1 MIFHYKTV
9 NQSGQVVDDS
19 MAASTQKEVAD
30 YLKSKGFVVLEIY
43 SEKDWQN
50 KKKVFS
56 LSALSAINFGGIKLI
71 EKISFAR
78 HLATMIRAGLSI
90 SESMDI
96 LAQDSDNPKFKKMLE
111 ESKYGLESGKT
122 LSSCLAK
129 YPDVFDNSFVNMV
142 KAGEVSGKL
151 VDSLEQIS
159 LKLQQDYDLISKVKS
174 AMMYPAVIFCALI
187 LVGLAMLIFVV
198 PRIAAVFDRLN
209 VTIPLATRIL
219 LFLSDIFVAKP
230 FISYPIIF
238 ALIISAIF
246 FFRSKTGKKTL
257 SYIAHHIPFIKK
269 LANQLDLARFNHTFS
284 LLLKSGLPVT
294 ESLDIS
300 ADVLSN
306 DKVKNTIKGFKKNV
320 TEGASLANSFRSE
333 NKYFP
338 TIMVRMITVG
348 EKTGKLDEILEELAI
363 FYRKETEQSLQT
375 ISNLIEPILMFVIG
389 VGIGAMVLAII
400 GPMYSIVQQLSN

>member
-9 NQSGQVVDDS
+9 NQGGQVVDDS
-19 MAASTQKEVAD
+19 MAAGSQQEVAD
-30 YLKSKGFVVLEIY
+30 YLKGKGFVVLEIY

-50 KKKVFS
+50 RKKGFVIPS
-56 LSALSAINFGGIKLI
+56 IHIGGIKLI

-96 LAQDSDNPKFKKMLE
+96 LSQDADNPKFKKMLE
-111 ESKYGLESGKT
+111 EAKFSLESGKT
-122 LSSCLAK
+122 LSSSLAK
-129 YPDVFDNSFVNMV
+129 YPEVFDKSFVNMV

-187 LVGLAMLIFVV
+187 LVGFMMLIFVV
-198 PRIAAVFDRLN
+198 PKIAAVFDRLN
-209 VTIPLATRIL
+209 VAVPLATRIL
-219 LFLSDIFVAKP
+219 LFASDIFVAKP
-230 FISYPIIF
+230 LITYPI
-238 ALIISAIF
+238 LIVLLIGGIIF
-246 FFRSKTGKKTL
+246 FKSIIGKKTL
-257 SYIAHHIPFIKK
+257 SFIAHHIPYINK
-269 LANQLDLARFNHTFS
+269 LANQVDLARFNHAFS

-294 ESLDIS
+294 EALDIS
-300 ADVLSN
+300 SDVISN
-306 DKVKNTIKGFKKNV
+306 EKVKLSIKGFIKQIN
-320 TEGASLANSFRSE
+320 EGGSLAKSFRAE
-333 NKYFP
+333 DKYFP
-338 TIMVRMITVG
+338 TIMIRMMAVG
-348 EKTGKLDEILEELAI
+348 EKTGKLDEILEELAV

-389 VGIGAMVLAII
+389 VGIGAIVLAII

>member
-9 NQSGQVVDDS
+9 NNSGQVIEDS
-19 MAASTQKEVAD
+19 MAAGSQQEVAD
-30 YLKSKGFVVLEIY
+30 YLKGKGFVVLEIF
-43 SEKDWQN
+43 SEKDWQS
-50 KKKVFS
+50 KKKMFS
-56 LSALSAINFGGIKLI
+56 ISEFHFGGIRLI

-96 LAQDSDNPKFKKMLE
+96 LAQDADNPKFKKILD

-122 LSSCLAK
+122 LSSCLNK
-129 YPDVFDNSFVNMV
+129 YPDIFDKSFVNMIR
-142 KAGEVSGKL
+142 AGEISGKL
-151 VDSLEQIS
+151 VDSLEQIA

-187 LVGLAMLIFVV
+187 LVGLLMLIVVV
-198 PRIAAVFDRLN
+198 PKIAAVFDRLN
-209 VTIPLATRIL
+209 VAIPLATRIL
-219 LFLSDIFVAKP
+219 LFMSDIFVAKP
-230 FISYPIIF
+230 FISYPIILV
-238 ALIISAIF
+238 LIIFAVF
-246 FFRSKTGKKTL
+246 FFKSVTGKKTL
-257 SYIAHHIPFIKK
+257 SFIAHHIPYIKK
-269 LANQLDLARFNHTFS
+269 LANQVDLARFNHAFS

-306 DKVKNTIKGFKKNV
+306 EKVKISIKSFKKQI
-320 TEGASLANSFRSE
+320 TEGATLANSFRSE

-338 TIMVRMITVG
+338 TIMTRMIAVG
-348 EKTGKLDEILEELAI
+348 EKTGKLDEILEELAV

-375 ISNLIEPILMFVIG
+375 VSNLIEPILMFVIG
-389 VGIGAMVLAII
+389 VGIGAIVLAII
-400 GPMYSIVQQLSN
+400 GPMYQIVQQLSG

>member
-30 YLKSKGFVVLEIY
+30 YLKGKGFVVLEIF
-43 SEKDWQN
+43 SEKDWQS
-50 KKKVFS
+50 KKGGFS
-56 LSALSAINFGGIKLI
+56 ISAIRFGGVKLI

-78 HLATMIRAGLSI
+78 NLATMVRAGLSI

-96 LAQDSDNPKFKKMLE
+96 LAQDADNPKFKKILE

-122 LSSCLAK
+122 LSSSLAK

-187 LVGLAMLIFVV
+187 LVGLTMLIFVV
-198 PRIAAVFDRLN
+198 PRIATVFERLR
-209 VTIPLATRIL
+209 VAIPLPTKIL
-219 LFLSDIFVAKP
+219 LFMSDIFVAKP
-230 FISYPIIF
+230 LISYPIILI
-238 ALIISAIF
+238 LIISAIF
-246 FFRSKTGKKTL
+246 FFKSSSGKKTL
-257 SYIAHHIPFIKK
+257 LYIAHHIPVIKK
-269 LANQLDLARFNHTFS
+269 LANQLDLARFNHAFS
-284 LLLKSGLPVT
+284 LLLKSGLPVV

-306 DKVKNTIKGFKKNV
+306 EKVKIAIKGFKKQI
-320 TEGASLANSFRSE
+320 TEGGTLANSFRSE
-333 NKYFP
+333 GKYFP
-338 TIMVRMITVG
+338 TIMVRMISVG

-400 GPMYSIVQQLSN
+400 GPMYSIVQQLSG